1 MDQIGVTNTGFV
13 SKSYATVLSSIQ
25 TRMQSIFGSDIDLT
39 PGSPMRLIS
48 ELYAVELAK
57 LWIEL
62 KNVYDMGFL
71 ATATGSSLNALA
83 ALVGVTRDVGTAA
96 TGEVTFSRTEVLPS
110 GSISRVIPINTQ
122 IQTSETYP
130 ITYYTTETV
139 YFNPLITDEEVPIL
153 EAATSF
159 DAENIIGTLIDVVD
173 NTAVSWLTGAT
184 FASRTVTV
192 DGTIPAGRIIYITYK
207 PLSVTA
213 SVKSIMESDLANV
226 ATNSLVV
233 LPQEISFVHKVTNES
248 AIISGT
254 DTESDSSLRL
264 RIQNASKSL
273 GKATNTAIVTGIRN
287 VDDVSNVIIKE
298 LSLDLV
304 ENEFVASS
312 TDSTI
317 PVTEGTVNYVV
328 SVTGSVTGE
337 HTITSFETGESIILG
352 EDYTDGETV
361 TAIYYVENFVPTVG
375 QGIIKIYVSGGEVDD
390 IVDAIESYRA
400 AGIKS
405 IGYAT
410 NSTHAYGLDDYPFS
424 WFYRLE
430 NAEIDVSVSVYFNDD
445 STLTSVERTTVLESI
460 ETIITDYINS
470 MSTEE
475 KLWESKIIQLT
486 MAVSAEIETVT
497 VTNLAI
503 NNIVST
509 TYVACNET
517 EIPVSGT
524 IIITEV

>member
-1 MDQIGVTNTGFV
+1 MDQIGVTNAGFV
-13 SKSYATVLSSIQ
+13 SKSYATILSSIQ

-62 KNVYDMGFL
+62 KNVYNMGFL
-71 ATATGSSLNALA
+71 NSATGASLNALA
-83 ALVGVTRDVGTAA
+83 ALVDVTRDVGTAA
-96 TGEVTFSRTEVLPS
+96 TGEVTFSRTEVLPY
-110 GSISRVIPINTQ
+110 GSVSRVIPINTQ

-139 YFNPLITDEEVPIL
+139 YFNPLITNESVPIL
-153 EAATSF
+153 DASTSF
-159 DAENIIGTLIDVVD
+159 DAKNIIGTLVDIVD

-184 FASRTVTV
+184 FSSRTVTV
-192 DGTIPAGRIIYITYK
+192 NGTIPAGRIIYITYK

-226 ATNSLVV
+226 SMNTLTV
-233 LPQEISFVHKVTNES
+233 LPQEISFVHSVTNES

-273 GKATNTAIVTGIRN
+273 GKATNTAITTGIRN
-287 VDDVSNVIIKE
+287 ADDVSNVIIKE

-304 ENEFVASS
+304 ENEFVANSTSS
-312 TDSTI
+312 II

-328 SVTGSVTGE
+328 SVTGSVTGA
-337 HTITSFETGESIILG
+337 HTITSFETDDSIILG
-352 EDYTDGETV
+352 ENYSSGETV
-361 TAIYYVENFVPTVG
+361 TAIYYIENFTPTVG
-375 QGIIKIYVSGGEVDD
+375 QGVIKIYVSGGEVDD
-390 IVDAIESYRA
+390 IVEAIESYRA

-405 IGYAT
+405 VGYET
-410 NSTHAYGLDDYPFS
+410 NSTHAYGSDDYPFS

-430 NAEIDVSVSVYFNDD
+430 NAEIDVSISVYFDDD
-445 STLTSVERTTVLESI
+445 STLTSVEKTTVLETI
-460 ETIITDYINS
+460 ETIITDYINV
-470 MSTEE
+470 MDTAE
-475 KLWESKIIQLT
+475 KLWKSKIIQLA
-486 MAVSAEIETVT
+486 MAVSTEIETVI

-503 NNIVST
+503 NDVTSE
-509 TYVACNET
+509 TYVVCDET